1 MHAPPTNRGWDR
13 LACVALIATLGL
25 ARPSPAAQ
33 AGSGVKS
40 REVPA
45 LDLAALRPEP
55 TDVEAHLAH
64 ALWEAHA
71 GHLGS
76 AVGRLDA
83 LLSSGLVGVERA
95 RRERE
100 RIAALQVARDGR
112 LAAAAA
118 SGARITIHR
127 GSDQA
132 IVKVLAFVDG
142 TVTLASNRFSLES
155 ISADDLSCAELF
167 KLEKNIPIRSPRW
180 VRAYA
185 MLLEREHDWRSSLVD
200 EGSEDDLVRS
210 LPADAEG
217 LDQAL
222 RLGNAVSELDKL
234 SRFPIPATNSLTV
247 DETQAAIES
256 LRGLQADA
264 SDLPFVVARHEQ
276 LRGLA
281 LAALGARFDAD
292 PGLPGL
298 HGKTQRLD
306 HGAVRISYAFEDPED
321 IKDFV
326 LVPDA
331 LPEWHD
337 SMQPVSKSMADSSLV
352 VSDGAFSG
360 EGQVTYRHVLDFVA
374 PIRVRYSIRYVER
387 DGDPIDLGVV
397 MIGLAWD
404 GDSRFASA
412 TDFGDVYLG
421 RGVRTLYEGQRAV
434 KVGESYEVEAR
445 LATDGREASIQSW
458 RGGERRTEQ
467 SVGPLRK
474 GGLFL
479 FVHSPRIV
487 AIEAMDI
494 EGRLETVVLETLRD
508 KWIAAQLAEMKL

>member
-1 MHAPPTNRGWDR
+1 MHVPHMNRGR
-13 LACVALIATLGL
+13 ALLACIALTASLELARAGL
-25 ARPSPAAQ
+25 AAQGSPD
-33 AGSGVKS
+33 VKS
-40 REVPA
+40 SEVPA
-45 LDLAALRPEP
+45 LDLAALRAEP
-55 TDVEAHLAH
+55 TDIEAHLAH

-71 GHLGS
+71 GHFGS

-83 LLSSGLVGVERA
+83 LLSSSRAGVERA

-118 SGARITIHR
+118 TGARITIHR

-142 TVTLASNRFSLES
+142 TVKLASNRFSLES
-155 ISADDLSCAELF
+155 ISADELSCAELL
-167 KLEKNIPIRSPRW
+167 KLEKNVPIRSPKW

-185 MLLEREHDWRSSLVD
+185 MLLERDQDWQSALTD
-200 EGSEDDLVRS
+200 EGGEDDLVRS

-217 LDQAL
+217 LDQVL
-222 RLGNAVSELDKL
+222 RLGHAVSELEKL
-234 SRFPIPATNSLTV
+234 SRFPIHAANALAV
-247 DETQAAIES
+247 DETQAAIDG
-256 LRGLQADA
+256 LRGLLAES
-264 SDLPFVVARHEQ
+264 SDLPFVASRHEQ

-298 HGKTQRLD
+298 RGKTQRLEN
-306 HGAVRISYAFEDPED
+306 GAVRISYAFDDPED
-321 IKDFV
+321 IKDFA
-326 LVPDA
+326 LVPGA
-331 LPEWHD
+331 LPEWHN
-337 SMQPVSKSMADSSLV
+337 SIQPVEKSMAESNLI
-352 VSDGAFSG
+352 VSQGAFSG

-374 PIRVRYSIRYVER
+374 PIRVRYSIRYVARE
-387 DGDPIDLGVV
+387 GDPIDLGVV

-404 GDSRFASA
+404 GDSSFASA

-421 RGVRTLYEGQRAV
+421 RGVRALYEGKRAV
-434 KVGESYEVEAR
+434 NVGESYEVEAR

-458 RGGERRTEQ
+458 RGGEQRKQ
-467 SVGPLRK
+467 LSAGPLRK

-479 FVHSPRIV
+479 FVHSPHVV
-487 AIEAMDI
+487 AIESMEI
-494 EGRLETVVLETLRD
+494 EGRLETIVLKTLRER
-508 KWIAAQLAEMKL
+508 WIAAQLAEMKL